1 MTQNIQ
7 IIEEYEINPNTMIIK
22 PLSYGIKVYSQIWE
36 LDDEVTSPF
45 KPIEII
51 KSSCKYFGSSY
62 EGRKEGTRQ
71 LTGFTHKAP
80 ITIDPTNFIYF
91 FPTASPSNPECM
103 WIALNHINYFKRAE
117 NAQTQV
123 VFNNK
128 QSFIIPASYTTLNNQ
143 MLRTALLK
151 TTLTKRIEDSERKS
165 HYNANGFKIMNAS
178 ERKGAYQ

>member
-62 EGRKEGTRQ
+62 EGR
-71 LTGFTHKAP
+71 
-80 ITIDPTNFIYF
+80 
-91 FPTASPSNPECM
+91 
-103 WIALNHINYFKRAE
+103 
-117 NAQTQV
+117 
-123 VFNNK
+123 
-128 QSFIIPASYTTLNNQ
+128 
-143 MLRTALLK
+143 
-151 TTLTKRIEDSERKS
+151 
-165 HYNANGFKIMNAS
+165 
-178 ERKGAYQ
+178 